1 MLLHREPRTIENII
15 MVNNR
20 VDNEFESDSRTKT
33 EQSRYGART
42 WITNTAQLNTNALR
56 ADALAIAEAA
66 YNAIDTDAVIRSRL
80 VLTGHQLSVQGKTYN
95 LSAFSKIKVLGFGKA
110 SCKAVETLESLL
122 KEHISEGVAI
132 DIRGGTCDIV
142 SVEKGTHPRPSP
154 ENVVATEK
162 IVNMAKEKSA
172 NELYI
177 IVVSGG
183 GSSLLCWPMDE
194 CEQGGRLYDDFARL
208 GGTIDEM
215 DLVRKHISQV
225 KGGGLAALLYPA
237 TVIGLVFCDVPGD
250 FFEYVASGPTYYD
263 ASTVADAQAV
273 LNKYGLSGY
282 TLNETPKDKKF
293 FENVCNV
300 EVISNTAALDA
311 MAAEA
316 HRLGYKPVN
325 VGKSLYEHPAELL
338 KRMRRESGANTA
350 VIAGGEP
357 SFPITRAGGKG
368 GRCQYVAIEA
378 LKNIKE
384 GEVVLA
390 FASDGRDNSDSA
402 GAITDTETLAKSKA
416 KNLSIDASLESLNTY
431 GLLEATG
438 DMLYT
443 GATDANVSDL
453 FLLLTKGERNEKTTF
468 SHFRDEETIQ

>member
-1 MLLHREPRTIENII
+1 MMKKWII
-15 MVNNR
+15 NS
-20 VDNEFESDSRTKT
+20 E
-33 EQSRYGART
+33 
-42 WITNTAQLNTNALR
+42 QLNTSPLR
-56 ADALAIAEAA
+56 ADALSIAEAA

-80 VLTGHQLSVQGKTYN
+80 VLTGAQLSVQGKTYDLN
-95 LSAFSKIKVLGFGKA
+95 TFAKIKVLSFGKA
-110 SCKAVETLESLL
+110 SCKAVQTLESLL
-122 KEHISEGVAI
+122 KGRISEGVAI

-154 ENVVATEK
+154 ENVVATERM
-162 IVNMAKEKSA
+162 VNMAQKKSD

-177 IVVSGG
+177 VVVSGG
-183 GSSLLCWPMDE
+183 GSSLLCWPMSE
-194 CEQGGRLYDDFARL
+194 CEQGGRLYDDFARA

-215 DLVRKHISQV
+215 NLVRKHISGV

-250 FFEYVASGPTYYD
+250 YFEYVASGPTYYD
-263 ASTVADAQAV
+263 ATTVADAQAV
-273 LNKYGLSGY
+273 LDTYGLSGY
-282 TLNETPKDKKF
+282 MLRETPKDRKF
-293 FENVCNV
+293 FEKVCNV

-316 HRLGYKPVN
+316 HRLGYTPVN

-338 KRMRRESGANTA
+338 KRMYRELGAGTT

-357 SFPITRAGGKG
+357 SFPITHAGGKG
-368 GRCQYVAIEA
+368 GRCQYVALQA

-384 GEVVLA
+384 GEALLA

-402 GAITDTETLAKSKA
+402 GAVADAETLAKSKA
-416 KNLSIDASLESLNTY
+416 KNLSIDNALESLNTY
-431 GLLEATG
+431 DFLESTG

-453 FLLLTKGERNEKTTF
+453 FLLLKK
-468 SHFRDEETIQ
+468 

>member
-1 MLLHREPRTIENII
+1 M
-15 MVNNR
+15 
-20 VDNEFESDSRTKT
+20 K
-33 EQSRYGART
+33 T
-42 WITNTAQLNTNALR
+42 WITNSEQLNTNALR
-56 ADALAIAEAA
+56 ADALLIAEAA
-66 YNAIDTDAVIRSRL
+66 YNAIDSDAVIRSRL
-80 VLTGHQLSVQGKTYN
+80 VLTGSSLSVQGKTYD
-95 LSAFSKIKVLGFGKA
+95 LSAFSRIKILGFGKA

-122 KEHISEGVAI
+122 KERISEGVAI
-132 DIRGGTCDIV
+132 DIRAGTCDIV
-142 SVEKGTHPRPSP
+142 SVEKGTHPRPSA

-177 IVVSGG
+177 VVVSGG

-194 CEQGGRLYDDFARL
+194 CEQGGRLYDDFARV

-215 DLVRKHISQV
+215 NLVRKHISQV

-237 TVIGLVFCDVPGD
+237 TVIGLIFCDVPGD
-250 FFEYVASGPTYYD
+250 YFAYVASGPTYYD
-263 ASTVADAQAV
+263 ESTVADAQAV
-273 LNKYGLSGY
+273 LDTYGLTGY
-282 TLNETPKDKKF
+282 TLNETPKDKKL
-293 FENVCNV
+293 FEKVCNV

-325 VGKSLYEHPAELL
+325 VGKSIYEHPAKLL
-338 KRMRRESGANTA
+338 ERMYRESGANTA

-357 SFPITRAGGKG
+357 SFAISRKGKG
-368 GRCQYVAIEA
+368 GRCQYVALEA

-384 GEVVLA
+384 GEILLA

-402 GAITDTETLAKSKA
+402 GAIADRETLAKSKA
-416 KNLSIDASLESLNTY
+416 KNFSIDESLQSLNTY
-431 GLLEATG
+431 DFLEATG

-453 FLLLTKGERNEKTTF
+453 FLLLKK
-468 SHFRDEETIQ
+468 

>member
-1 MLLHREPRTIENII
+1 M
-15 MVNNR
+15 
-20 VDNEFESDSRTKT
+20 K
-33 EQSRYGART
+33 T

-56 ADALAIAEAA
+56 ADALSIAEAA

-80 VLTGHQLSVQGKTYN
+80 VLTGSQLSVQGHTYDLN
-95 LSAFSKIKVLGFGKA
+95 AFSRIKILGFGKA
-110 SCKAVETLESLL
+110 SCKAVQTLESLI
-122 KEHISEGVAI
+122 KERISEGVAI
-132 DIRGGTCDIV
+132 DIRSGTCEIIDI
-142 SVEKGTHPRPSP
+142 EKGTHPHTSLY
-154 ENVVATEK
+154 NFAATEK
-162 IVNMAKEKSA
+162 IVNMAKEKSE

-177 IVVSGG
+177 VAVSGG
-183 GSSLLCWPMDE
+183 GSALLCWPRSE
-194 CEQGGRLYDDFARL
+194 FEQGVRMFDDFTRA
-208 GGTIDEM
+208 GGTIEKM
-215 DLVRKHISQV
+215 NMVRKHISGV

-250 FFEYVASGPTYYD
+250 NFRDVASGPTYYD
-263 ASTVADAQAV
+263 ESTVADAQAI
-273 LNKYGLSGY
+273 LDRYGLSGY
-282 TLNETPKDKKF
+282 TLNETPKDKKL
-293 FENVCNV
+293 FEKVCNV

-338 KRMRRESGANTA
+338 KRMRRELAPNTA

-357 SFPITRAGGKG
+357 SFPISRTGGKG

-402 GAITDTETLAKSKA
+402 GAIADTETLAKSKA
-416 KNLSIDASLESLNTY
+416 KNLSTDNALESLNTY
-431 GLLEATG
+431 DFLEATG

-453 FLLLTKGERNEKTTF
+453 FLLLRK
-468 SHFRDEETIQ
+468 